1 MCLIRASCCWAAF
14 FLLSPPPMAAQ
25 GSDTHNV
32 AVQMRH
38 VDFHVDSTI
47 VLRIEFLRGDLEPTS
62 PDHAPYFDDKTSF
75 NIKIDSAQVRIAP
88 EQLGNLLNRYTFAY
102 PGSPL
107 RHLRVTVEKGQLKQ
121 EGTLKGVSFT
131 MLGDLSLTSSGELRL
146 HPTSVKAIGMKVGGL
161 MKFLGLNLEKLVK
174 VRGARG
180 VRIDKNDFFLDPA
193 GLLPPPLV
201 RGRVV
206 ATELTDSAV
215 SLTFHPADSSKVKEL
230 AVPNPKFT
238 NYMYYR
244 GNVLRFGKLTMRDTD
259 LLIEDA
265 NPGDPFDFFL
275 DHYLAQLVA
284 GYSRTRPDQ
293 GLTVVM
299 QDFAKT
305 PELPARKTENRQRTP
320 S

>member
-14 FLLSPPPMAAQ
+14 FLLSPPPLAAQ
-25 GSDTHNV
+25 GSDTRNV

-88 EQLGNLLNRYTFAY
+88 EQLGYLLNRYTFAY

-107 RHLRVTVEKGQLKQ
+107 RHLSVSVEKGQLKQ

-230 AVPNPKFT
+230 AVPNPKVT

-265 NPGDPFDFFL
+265 NPDDPFDFFL